1 MGDTIPTASN
11 SSYRLKKKMIMLEDN
26 LTYYGKVPFF
36 FMLASGKHR
45 DPRGIA
51 WSPSTQI
58 LMQRATI

>member
-1 MGDTIPTASN
+1 MSGLQIF
-11 SSYRLKKKMIMLEDN
+11 LKKLIMLEDN